1 LGFTA
6 ATAESFSVHALTS
19 AGVPTATPVQTLTV
33 KPALSQFYI
42 HPNGTVAYAM
52 FSWTEVVDSTTEFAS
67 DIVLFTINPKIG
79 KLTNTAKNI
88 ANFPLNEGT
97 STSMTYVNT
106 KGTELYT
113 EDFWA
118 GFCHTC
124 VGPSYYY
131 SNINAKTG
139 LLSPRVY
146 FWADNDTD
154 AVGSFF
160 GDSILVY
167 DPFGVYSMGPKPS
180 LLAPCDPST
189 LAVCGDYIFSVYIHP
204 SDKYIFLA
212 DQTLNEVP
220 ILYISLPK
228 KELEAS
234 GASIPGN
241 PSTVAFSP
249 DGLLVYAVEG
259 NEILVYVFNP
269 HTGLLTAEAA
279 ITVPAG
285 TRLIVPAQ

>member
-1 LGFTA
+1 
-6 ATAESFSVHALTS
+6 
-19 AGVPTATPVQTLTV
+19 
-33 KPALSQFYI
+33 
-42 HPNGTVAYAM
+42 M

-67 DIVLFTINPKIG
+67 DIVLFAINPKTG

-97 STSMTYVNT
+97 STSIKYVNS

-124 VGPSYYY
+124 VEPSYYY

-146 FWADNDTD
+146 FWADDDTD
-154 AVGSFF
+154 AGSFF
-160 GDSILVY
+160 SDSILVY

-189 LAVCGDYIFSVYIHP
+189 LAVCGDYIYPVYIHP

-220 ILYISLPK
+220 ILYISVPK
-228 KELEAS
+228 AELEPS
-234 GASIPGN
+234 GASIPGI
-241 PSTVAFSP
+241 PTAVAFSP

-269 HTGLLTAEAA
+269 HSGLLTARTSISAPGVGK
-279 ITVPAG
+279 ILPV
-285 TRLIVPAQ
+285 Q